1 MKIGM
6 RSRSGRILA
15 VSAALAAGA
24 AAVAGSPH
32 ACMQPPEMA
41 AARWTGGFW
50 GDRVELCRTKTLD
63 ALEAALRC
71 PTNGA
76 RLCNFELAGVEG
88 ARHTGNNWSDGD
100 VYKWIESMARVYAL
114 TRDPALD
121 RKMDEWIARIA
132 RTQADDGYIGTQ
144 TQFNP
149 DKKRWGMRNYHELY
163 NMGHLLTAAAVHHRA
178 TGKTS
183 LLDVARECADY
194 LHRTFQPRP
203 KELAHFG
210 WNPSNIMGLVD
221 LYRVTRDPRHLELA
235 GIFVT
240 MRGSVPWPRPNA
252 PDVKDPTPGDQTQD
266 RVALR
271 KEKEAVGHAVTG
283 AYLYSGAADVVAE
296 TGETALRDAV
306 ARIWDDITGR
316 KMYVTGG
323 TAAYHHGL
331 SVRKD
336 PVHEAYGAAFDLPQR
351 TAYNET
357 CANIGHAMFSRRL
370 LALTGGARYADT
382 MEHVLHNSM
391 LSAMSLDG
399 TRFFYTNPLERRADV
414 PLEWQDAN
422 ERWPAW
428 QCYCC
433 PPSVARTIAGL
444 GEWAWSL
451 SDDAA
456 WLHLFGTGTMTGA
469 VAGGTV
475 CLAQSSRYPWD
486 GNVAVRVDAT
496 PAAEWTLRVRIPG
509 WAAGATLAV
518 NGAPVSPAPAAGA
531 YAEVRRAWKAGDTVD
546 LALPMEPRLVE
557 ASPVVEQNR
566 GQVAVMRG
574 PVVYCVESA
583 DLPAGIDIDDVVLP
597 VGAAWTVRHEPAL
610 LGGVTVLECEA
621 RVLPAGGA
629 AQDLYRP
636 ARAGGRPFRLRMV
649 PYYAWCNRGPG
660 DMSVW
665 LPAGR

>member
-1 MKIGM
+1 MKSSM
-6 RSRSGRILA
+6 RRRGGWILA
-15 VSAALAAGA
+15 VVGAWVASAG
-24 AAVAGSPH
+24 AGSPH
-32 ACMQPPEMA
+32 TCMEPPEMA

-50 GDRVELCRTKTLD
+50 GARVELCRTRTLD
-63 ALEAALRC
+63 AMEAAMRC

-76 RLCNFELAGVEG
+76 QLCNFELAGVDG
-88 ARHTGNNWSDGD
+88 ARHKGNNWSDGD

-132 RTQADDGYIGTQ
+132 RTQAEDGYLGTQ

-149 DKKRWGMRNYHELY
+149 EKKRWGMRNYHELY

-178 TGKTS
+178 TGKAS
-183 LLDVARECADY
+183 LLDVARKCADY
-194 LHRTFQPRP
+194 LYRTFQPRP

-221 LYRVTRDPRHLELA
+221 LHRVTADPRHLELA

-240 MRGSVPWPRPNA
+240 MRGSQPWPGPNV
-252 PDVKDPTPGDQTQD
+252 PDVKDRDPGDQTQD

-271 KEKEAVGHAVTG
+271 KETQAVGHAVTG

-296 TGETALRDAV
+296 TGEAALREAV
-306 ARIWDDITGR
+306 ERIWEDISGR

-331 SVRKD
+331 SVRND
-336 PVHEAYGAAFDLPQR
+336 RVHEAYGAAFDLPQR

-357 CANIGHAMFSRRL
+357 CANIGHAMFSRRM
-370 LALTGGARYADT
+370 LALTGSARYADT
-382 MEHVLHNSM
+382 MERVLHNSM

-399 TRFFYTNPLERRADV
+399 TRFFYTNPLERRTDV
-414 PLEWQDAN
+414 PLEWQDAM

-428 QCYCC
+428 PCFCC

-444 GEWAWSL
+444 GEWAWGL
-451 SDDAA
+451 SDDAV
-456 WLHLFGTGTMTGA
+456 WLHLFGTGTMTGK
-469 VAGGTV
+469 VASGAV
-475 CLAQSSRYPWD
+475 CLAQASRYPWD
-486 GNVAVRVDAT
+486 GNVAVRIDAT
-496 PAAEWTLRVRIPG
+496 PAAPWALRVRIPE
-509 WAAGATLAV
+509 WSAGATLAV
-518 NGAPVSPAPAAGA
+518 NGEAVEPAPAAGA
-531 YAEVRRAWKAGDTVD
+531 YAEIRRAWKAGDTVA
-546 LALPMEPRLVE
+546 LALPMAPRLVE
-557 ASPVVEQNR
+557 ANPVVEQNR

-574 PVVYCVESA
+574 PLVYCVESA
-583 DLPAGIDIDDVVLP
+583 DLPEDIDIDDVVLP
-597 VGAAWTVRHEPAL
+597 VAAAWTVRPEPDL

-621 RVLPAGGA
+621 RVLPSGGA
-629 AQDLYRP
+629 AQELYRP